1 MIAPGVQSPEGVL
14 DEVEDNGDGAIP
26 LGGELIVVGS
36 EQLGEKGRI
45 LDEGTLHDLVGV
57 IIDKGDLEG
66 VAVGDHG
73 CQADQSQPEP
83 FFFKNPKH

>member
-1 MIAPGVQSPEGVL
+1 MIAPGVQPPEGVL

-36 EQLGEKGRI
+36 KQLGEKGWI
-45 LDEGTLHDLVGV
+45 LDEGALHDLTGV
-57 IIDKGDLEG
+57 VIDEGDLKG

-73 CQADQSQPEP
+73 RQADQPQPEP
-83 FFFKNPKH
+83 YFFKNPKH